1 MERIERLIN
10 AILRFFDREENPELE
25 ERLLAAAQTRLQEI
39 LPLNSRRNME
49 LRALMHVAGIL
60 HLSEASAEMLLASLG
75 EKEFSI
81 VPSDLELLIRVR
93 LAK

>member
-39 LPLNSRRNME
+39 LPLNS
-49 LRALMHVAGIL
+49 LRGKAY
-60 HLSEASAEMLLASLG
+60 
-75 EKEFSI
+75 
-81 VPSDLELLIRVR
+81 
-93 LAK
+93 